1 MYSEGE
7 VILLCGSK
15 ESCETGALRI
25 TSRDCARVRRNDSP
39 QPVLL
44 ILLEHPSTVNFFGT
58 EVRISNTA
66 FQSAG
71 KSITLQQFLPVAPG
85 RYPAVL
91 ALHGS
96 GGIREGWAEQ
106 PSRLLA
112 GQGYSVFVVHFFER
126 TDTLRADYHTTQKN
140 FPDWMRT
147 IGDAVTFAA
156 QHDSVDPN
164 RVGLLGF
171 SLGAFLSLAVAS
183 VDVRVKAVVDFFGG
197 MPEELQGFQRMPP
210 VLILHGED
218 DRVVPVSE
226 ATKLQQLLER
236 AGTPYEI
243 KLYPGAGHGFNG
255 LQLMD
260 AGRRTVQFLNK
271 YL

>member
-1 MYSEGE
+1 M
-7 VILLCGSK
+7 
-15 ESCETGALRI
+15 
-25 TSRDCARVRRNDSP
+25 
-39 QPVLL
+39 
-44 ILLEHPSTVNFFGT
+44 NFFGT
-58 EVRISNTA
+58 EVRISKSS

-71 KSITLQQFLPVAPG
+71 KMITLQHYLPVTPG
-85 RYPAVL
+85 KYPAVL

-96 GGIREGWAEQ
+96 GGIREGWADQ
-106 PSRLLA
+106 PSKLLA

-126 TDTLRADYHTTQKN
+126 TDTFRADYHTTVRN

-156 QHDSVDPN
+156 QHDSVDGA
-164 RVGLLGF
+164 RIGLLGF
-171 SLGAFLSLAVAS
+171 SLGAYLSLAVAS
-183 VDVRVKAVVDFFGG
+183 VDPRIKAVVDFFGG

-210 VLILHGED
+210 TLILHGED

-236 AGTPYEI
+236 AGTAYEI

>member
-1 MYSEGE
+1 
-7 VILLCGSK
+7 
-15 ESCETGALRI
+15 
-25 TSRDCARVRRNDSP
+25 
-39 QPVLL
+39 
-44 ILLEHPSTVNFFGT
+44 VNFFGSD
-58 EVRISNTA
+58 VSISNTA

-71 KSITLQQFLPVAPG
+71 KPITVQQFLPVAPG
-85 RYPAVL
+85 RYPTLL

-96 GGIREGWAEQ
+96 GGIREGWADQ
-106 PSRLLA
+106 PARLLA
-112 GQGYSVFVVHFFER
+112 GQGYSVFVVHYFER
-126 TDTLRADYHTTQKN
+126 TGTLRADRDTTLRN
-140 FPDWMRT
+140 FADWMRT
-147 IGDAVTFAA
+147 IGDGITFATNNA
-156 QHDSVDPN
+156 FVDPN
-164 RVGLLGF
+164 RIGLLGF
-171 SLGAFLSLAVAS
+171 SLGAYLSLGVAS
-183 VDVRVKAVVDFFGG
+183 VEVRVKAVVDFFGG

-210 VLILHGED
+210 VLILHGEE